1 MDKKYLPYFL
11 PIRSVLFFLVFVVGA
26 FIVKKDVADISNWWS
41 VACTIINIF
50 TFGLVLLLTKKCGM
64 TYAELINYEKG
75 KTKVS
80 QVVIIVIVTLVVG
93 FSVMYLAGFLCYGII
108 PYMAPMMIEPIPKV
122 LAIINVILLP
132 VTTAFAEDSLYLG
145 CGVNNIKNKAAS
157 IIVPA
162 FFFAVQ
168 HSFIP
173 TLFDGRYIIY
183 RFLSF
188 LPLTVIYSWYYQKK
202 KNLVPIMIGHA
213 VIDVATGMSVLVMSL
228 FPEMYEQWLSM

>member
-1 MDKKYLPYFL
+1 MNKKYLPYFL
-11 PIRSVLFFLVFVVGA
+11 PIRSVVFFLVFVVGA

-64 TYAELINYEKG
+64 TYVELINYEKG

-202 KNLVPIMIGHA
+202 KNLVPILIGHA
-213 VIDVATGMSVLVMSL
+213 VIDVATGVSVLVMSL
-228 FPEMYEQWLSM
+228 FPELYEQCLSM

>member
-108 PYMAPMMIEPIPKV
+108 PYMAPMMIEPISKV

-202 KNLVPIMIGHA
+202 KNLVPILIGHA